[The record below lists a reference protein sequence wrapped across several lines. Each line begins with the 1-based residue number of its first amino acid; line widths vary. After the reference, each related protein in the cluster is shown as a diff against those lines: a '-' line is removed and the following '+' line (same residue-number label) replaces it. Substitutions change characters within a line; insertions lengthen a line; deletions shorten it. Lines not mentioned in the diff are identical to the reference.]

1 MRILPLILAALCLV
15 AMALPA
21 HAADDD
27 LIYVRIRLAFETT
40 HSAVASEGSGATDHA
55 QRVVV
60 VRNWVTSPETW
71 VSRAIEFIKTQDATQ
86 LDTCVGDGVSGIPSY
101 ECDANGTQSAI
112 NTLMS
117 TWLSVL
123 VGAGHGG

>member
-1 MRILPLILAALCLV
+1 MRILPLVIVAALGLAA
-15 AMALPA
+15 MPA
-21 HAADDD
+21 RAADGD

-71 VSRAIEFIKTQDATQ
+71 VSRAVEFIKTQDATQ
-86 LDTCVGDGVSGIPSY
+86 LDTCTGDGVSGIPSY
-101 ECDANGTQSAI
+101 ECDANGTQAAI